1 MNWFTRLIER
11 PQNMLSS
18 AKDSSTPEGM
28 WVKCPGC
35 AETLYH
41 KELMRSAM
49 VCTKCGHHMRIEASV
64 RAGFLFDDG
73 KFEEHDTRL
82 RPKDPLQFRDKKRY
96 KDRIRDAA
104 KKAGAEDALRNYTG
118 EIHGHPASVSIFEFG
133 YMGGSMGSV
142 VGEKIARGMERAL
155 QNRTPYLLITA
166 SGGAR
171 MQEGVLS
178 LMQMAKTSS
187 VANRLKEAKLPF
199 ICLLTD
205 PTMGGVSASVA
216 WLGDVILAEPGAL
229 IGFAGPR
236 VIQETVGEKL
246 PEGFQR
252 AEFLLEHGLIDEVVD
267 RRELRGYLDTL
278 FSHLTQ
284 RAYAN
289 ASS

>member
-1 MNWFTRLIER
+1 MSWLTRLIES
-11 PQNMLSS
+11 PKSILSS
-18 AKDSSTPEGM
+18 SDSTGTPEGM

-35 AETLYH
+35 SETLYH
-41 KELMRSAM
+41 KELMRSMM
-49 VCTKCGHHMRIEASV
+49 VCPKCNHHLRVEAEK
-64 RAGFLFDDG
+64 RALFLFDADT
-73 KFEEHDTRL
+73 FEEKDTSL
-82 RPKDPLQFRDKKRY
+82 QAEDPLNFRDKKKY
-96 KDRIRDAA
+96 KDRIKEAN
-104 KKAGAEDALRNYTG
+104 KKAGTSDAVRNYLG
-118 EIHGHPASVSIFEFG
+118 DIHGCTTSVSIFDFH

-155 QNRTPYLLITA
+155 ECQCPYLLITA

-187 VANRLKEAKLPF
+187 VANRLNEAKLPF

-216 WLGDVILAEPGAL
+216 WLGDVILAEPEAL

-246 PEGFQR
+246 PKGFQR
-252 AEFLLEHGLIDEVVD
+252 SEFLLEHGLIDAIVD
-267 RRELRGYLDTL
+267 RREMPAHLKML
-278 FSHLTQ
+278 FDHLMH
-284 RAYAN
+284 RAYRQAG
-289 ASS
+289 